1 MKWKKR
7 ALSFVIALFLAVNG
21 IPVAYAENDSVNG
34 IDTEVENGSKN
45 GTGTEVESGSN
56 NGTGTEVENGDGID
70 IEVENDNADNTDTE
84 EENVDRN
91 NSGTEEE
98 NVDGIDTGT
107 EEENVDG
114 NDVGT
119 KEENGNGNDTDIEEE
134 YDDGNDTDIEE
145 ESNNGN
151 DTDIEESSD
160 ENDTDIEEKN
170 GDDNGTDTDVD
181 TILPTIT
188 EIDFIPQ
195 IPDGAED
202 AAGMMEEF
210 AIDSS
215 TYGYYFK
222 CNYHVIVNVMDN
234 VPSSGLAEGKYRLV
248 PYQDGEAQEET
259 TGSQK
264 ITDGKA
270 ELEIPAGFRGRIFV
284 EAFDYAGNSSG
295 EKLAKAED
303 NNVPFI
309 EIINKADT
317 GYRDAEGNKLYT
329 EGNSFTVTITDFVSG
344 IREFG
349 YQQNAEQNPYARRS
363 IVLDHDGYTMEEDLG
378 DGWMVTGVADNLVTQ
393 VAKTFEFT
401 ADDNNVTVV
410 FDAMDYSDNQIQNVQ
425 SETFTVDGTPPS
437 IKVEF
442 QDDRDTYY
450 KQSRIANITVIE
462 RNFDVGLIEI
472 AMENTL
478 GAVPPYVFEEKSKT
492 EHVAVIDFGEGHYT
506 FGLKGRDLGNQPAKI
521 AYEGEYVESFCIDKT
536 KPDVKITHIDGNFQ
550 QAVKAN
556 FAVSDSISGIAK
568 VEYLWDDGFLLEEGE
583 SGYTTDFVEFNAYED
598 DRPEHEIILPWNLAK
613 PVPGNRHT
621 LHLRVT
627 DKAGN
632 VYDDAEPVTDPIGSD
647 LLPPQIESIEIRKV
661 QNDESFLEFF
671 SFDISDKD
679 TVEIAVKANDN
690 EANEEFYASGVK
702 SVQIN
707 GKEAV
712 QSREANEY
720 VLAVHPDEI
729 TAAIRIRVEDN
740 VGLSLEAAAVDIP
753 ECGVLKGDD
762 LIIEKDAPTIDF
774 GGVLSHA
781 HPDNKGR
788 MWFGAADG
796 EALMEIK
803 AADCHSGLYS
813 VAIKDNGETVYSK
826 SDFSFKTE
834 EHAKTFRIGD
844 LNDGEHI
851 FTVEVKDNCGNIAN
865 GSITFYKDTN
875 LPEKGTITVISPE
888 SVNIGGQQWFDK
900 EEVVKFRV
908 DTADDASG
916 VKNISLDINGKSFQF
931 THDQIKYD
939 ETGCHVSVETTG
951 IEADKEHKYTITGTV
966 TDFALNL
973 WELEPL
979 VVYKDF
985 ESPTIKKFTVQKKS
999 SALDKVLKVLTFG
1012 IYTNDTLIF
1021 KAYTKETAFDSGIDY
1036 ATVQYKGLEEP
1047 GRMKDEGE
1055 GIFSVEIPAN
1065 DTVFESDI
1073 IVEVY
1078 DKYGKV
1084 SLSCPNISDAEGN
1097 SVSKGKLAMIETE
1110 LPLAAFSLPKSDSIP
1125 RDDGQVWYRSNKT
1138 IEFTAQDKHS
1148 GINNIDLSVN
1158 NTEVLEDKKGNAL
1171 LKAEV
1176 AEAADMRKNGEQKY
1190 TFDTNYFLS
1199 ICGEAKNGK
1208 YVVAAQTTDNAGNM
1222 ANHKAAYYIDG
1233 ISPVIDRIDFIPKT
1247 SDGIENTS
1255 EFIEKMAYGY
1265 YFKENFSVVINVSDA
1280 EPSSGLHE
1288 VRYRFVPFQDGKK
1301 QKETSGSQKIINGK
1315 AAFDVPKGFKG
1326 QIFVEAFDYVQNSSG
1341 EKTTKAYI
1349 VDNTA
1354 PKIEVTK
1361 NADTSCHDAA
1371 GNNLYV
1377 IANSFTVVVTDT
1389 VSGIRQ
1395 IGYQQ
1400 SAEQNPYGR
1409 KVIDVN
1415 PTGYNL
1421 NGDLGDGWKVTGV
1434 DANLVTQATKTFTF
1448 SEDDNDVMLTFDAM
1462 DNSMNVTENVQSET
1476 FTVDGTPPS
1485 IKVEFQ
1491 DDRDTYYKQ
1500 SRIANITVTERNF
1513 DVGLIEIVMENTL
1526 GAVPPYVFEEKSKT
1540 EHVAV
1545 IDFGEGYYTFALKG
1559 RDLGN
1564 QPAKIVYEGDH
1575 VESFCIDKTKPDVK
1589 ITHMD
1594 GNFQQAVKANF
1605 AVSDS
1610 ISGVAKVEYL
1620 WDDGFLLKEGEA
1632 DYTTDFVE
1640 FDDYVDDRS
1649 EYEVI
1654 LPWELAKTV
1663 PGNRHTLHLRV
1674 TDQAGNV
1681 YDDEDPVTDPIG
1693 SDLLPPQIESIE
1705 IRKTQND
1712 TLESILK
1719 FFSFGTFYKNTVE
1732 IAVKVNDNETNKE
1745 FYASGVKSVKINGKE
1760 AAHDEVEDEYV
1771 LTVYPDEIMAAI
1783 CIRVEDN
1790 VGLGLEAMATD
1801 IPERGMIKSDD
1812 LIIEDDAPTIDF
1824 GGILSHAHQDN
1835 KGRMW
1840 FGTADGEAAMEIK
1853 VADCQGSLHSGLY
1866 SVAIK
1871 DNGEMVYTKS
1881 NFSFKTEEHAKTFR
1895 IGDLN
1900 DGEHIFTVE
1909 VEDNC
1914 GNTASRSLTFYKDTS
1929 SPEKGIITAVSPES
1943 VNIGGRQWFD
1953 KEEVVKFRVDTAD
1966 DASGVKNISL
1976 DINGKSF
1983 QFAHGQIESDEA
1995 GCYILA
2001 DTTGIEIDQE
2011 HKYTVTG
2018 TVTDFALNLR
2028 ELEPLV
2034 VYKDF
2039 ENPTIKKFTVQ
2050 KRSSAL
2056 DKILKVLTFG
2066 IYSNDTLIFKA
2077 YTKDIAFDSGI
2088 DYATVQYE
2096 GLSEPSRM
2104 KNEGAGV
2111 FSAKIPVKDTI
2122 FESDII
2128 VKVYD
2133 KYGKVSLSCPNISDA
2148 KGKAVSKG
2156 KLAMIETELPMVS
2169 FTLPKSDSIPR
2180 NDGQIWY
2187 RSNKTIKFAAQDKRS
2202 GINNIDLFVN
2212 DVEVL
2217 EDKKGNALLKT
2228 EVAEVA
2234 DTRNN
2239 DKQKYTFDTNYFL
2252 SICGEAKNGKY
2263 VIAAQT
2269 TDHAGNVS
2277 NNKAVYYIDEV
2288 SPVIDKIDF
2297 VPKTSDKMENT
2308 SEFIEEM
2315 EYGYYFKKDFKVV
2328 INVSDAKPSSG
2339 LYEVRYRFV
2348 PFQDGKKQKEI
2359 NGSKKITNGKA
2370 TLDVPKEFKGQ
2381 IFVEAFDCVRN
2392 SSGEKTTKAYIVDN
2406 VAPEIEITKNAHTSY
2421 HDAAGNNLYVTTNSF
2436 TVVVTDTVSGIKQIG
2451 YQQSAEQNPYDRK
2464 IIDVNPAGHSVNEEL
2479 GDGWKVTGVDA
2490 NLVTQA
2496 TKTFTFP
2503 EDDNDVMVTFDAMDY
2518 SMNTTENVQSEKF
2531 TVDKTAPIIN
2541 IVFREDDDTD
2551 MYYNQNRVA
2560 DVTVI
2565 ERNFDENLIKVEIEN
2580 TFGAVPGY
2588 SFTENSNT
2596 EHTAVIDFD
2605 EGDYM
2610 FDMTGMDLGNHPAI
2624 VNFSG
2629 GNEKMF
2635 YVDKTKP
2642 VVEENF
2648 AEFSNSA
2655 ENSFN
2660 TDQTVSITVTEHNF
2674 DPELLNLKIMR
2685 KEAGQ
2690 EHSASGMEDAT
2701 GIVLGGARWE
2711 STGDTHTIS
2720 FTFDFDGVYRMEM
2733 TPTDLATNIA
2743 DQCST
2748 VIFEID
2754 KTVPVVSM
2762 KNDSFVDK
2770 DDTEFL
2776 DVYPYARKDEAAPTV
2791 EFEDLNLSHLEY
2803 KLTLYIPDYTAS
2815 DAVVVR
2821 PSVTSGTVDGNKY
2834 TLPEFKED
2842 GVYALE
2848 LVAVDVAG
2856 NKSAVNYNTYAR
2868 MVNQDVL
2875 AFVMESNLKEKTGV
2889 YSFEYENGEAISK
2902 KPSDFQDLNIF
2913 VMTKKATATDIV
2925 LRDSNGKEIAANAQC
2940 TVDDSIYGIGICNY
2954 LLRADFFRENFQDDT
2969 DVELQLTVK
2978 NQGCRIDLGRMHID
2992 NIAPT
2997 CVMPD
3002 KLDSWQWFYGE
3013 TDRTFMLSSISEL
3026 VDEKHCA
3033 IYDNGRKIPFVY
3045 SSDDNTITFT
3055 LAKGWHNVGIVLDD
3069 MAGNANNIQEK
3080 INLYIGYFW
3089 LWVIAVLSVLVIA
3102 AIICIVIYS
3111 RNRRKQEF
3119 D

>member
-1 MKWKKR
+1 M
-7 ALSFVIALFLAVNG
+7 
-21 IPVAYAENDSVNG
+21 
-34 IDTEVENGSKN
+34 
-45 GTGTEVESGSN
+45 
-56 NGTGTEVENGDGID
+56 
-70 IEVENDNADNTDTE
+70 
-84 EENVDRN
+84 
-91 NSGTEEE
+91 
-98 NVDGIDTGT
+98 
-107 EEENVDG
+107 
-114 NDVGT
+114 
-119 KEENGNGNDTDIEEE
+119 
-134 YDDGNDTDIEE
+134 
-145 ESNNGN
+145 
-151 DTDIEESSD
+151 
-160 ENDTDIEEKN
+160 
-170 GDDNGTDTDVD
+170 
-181 TILPTIT
+181 
-188 EIDFIPQ
+188 
-195 IPDGAED
+195 
-202 AAGMMEEF
+202 
-210 AIDSS
+210 
-215 TYGYYFK
+215 
-222 CNYHVIVNVMDN
+222 
-234 VPSSGLAEGKYRLV
+234 
-248 PYQDGEAQEET
+248 
-259 TGSQK
+259 
-264 ITDGKA
+264 
-270 ELEIPAGFRGRIFV
+270 
-284 EAFDYAGNSSG
+284 
-295 EKLAKAED
+295 
-303 NNVPFI
+303 
-309 EIINKADT
+309 
-317 GYRDAEGNKLYT
+317 
-329 EGNSFTVTITDFVSG
+329 
-344 IREFG
+344 
-349 YQQNAEQNPYARRS
+349 
-363 IVLDHDGYTMEEDLG
+363 
-378 DGWMVTGVADNLVTQ
+378 
-393 VAKTFEFT
+393 
-401 ADDNNVTVV
+401 
-410 FDAMDYSDNQIQNVQ
+410 
-425 SETFTVDGTPPS
+425 
-437 IKVEF
+437 
-442 QDDRDTYY
+442 
-450 KQSRIANITVIE
+450 
-462 RNFDVGLIEI
+462 
-472 AMENTL
+472 
-478 GAVPPYVFEEKSKT
+478 
-492 EHVAVIDFGEGHYT
+492 
-506 FGLKGRDLGNQPAKI
+506 
-521 AYEGEYVESFCIDKT
+521 
-536 KPDVKITHIDGNFQ
+536 
-550 QAVKAN
+550 
-556 FAVSDSISGIAK
+556 
-568 VEYLWDDGFLLEEGE
+568 
-583 SGYTTDFVEFNAYED
+583 
-598 DRPEHEIILPWNLAK
+598 
-613 PVPGNRHT
+613 
-621 LHLRVT
+621 
-627 DKAGN
+627 
-632 VYDDAEPVTDPIGSD
+632 
-647 LLPPQIESIEIRKV
+647 
-661 QNDESFLEFF
+661 
-671 SFDISDKD
+671 
-679 TVEIAVKANDN
+679 
-690 EANEEFYASGVK
+690 
-702 SVQIN
+702 
-707 GKEAV
+707 
-712 QSREANEY
+712 
-720 VLAVHPDEI
+720 
-729 TAAIRIRVEDN
+729 
-740 VGLSLEAAAVDIP
+740 
-753 ECGVLKGDD
+753 
-762 LIIEKDAPTIDF
+762 
-774 GGVLSHA
+774 
-781 HPDNKGR
+781 
-788 MWFGAADG
+788 
-796 EALMEIK
+796 
-803 AADCHSGLYS
+803 
-813 VAIKDNGETVYSK
+813 
-826 SDFSFKTE
+826 
-834 EHAKTFRIGD
+834 
-844 LNDGEHI
+844 
-851 FTVEVKDNCGNIAN
+851 
-865 GSITFYKDTN
+865 
-875 LPEKGTITVISPE
+875 
-888 SVNIGGQQWFDK
+888 
-900 EEVVKFRV
+900 
-908 DTADDASG
+908 
-916 VKNISLDINGKSFQF
+916 
-931 THDQIKYD
+931 
-939 ETGCHVSVETTG
+939 
-951 IEADKEHKYTITGTV
+951 
-966 TDFALNL
+966 
-973 WELEPL
+973 
-979 VVYKDF
+979 
-985 ESPTIKKFTVQKKS
+985 
-999 SALDKVLKVLTFG
+999 
-1012 IYTNDTLIF
+1012 
-1021 KAYTKETAFDSGIDY
+1021 
-1036 ATVQYKGLEEP
+1036 
-1047 GRMKDEGE
+1047 
-1055 GIFSVEIPAN
+1055 
-1065 DTVFESDI
+1065 
-1073 IVEVY
+1073 
-1078 DKYGKV
+1078 
-1084 SLSCPNISDAEGN
+1084 
-1097 SVSKGKLAMIETE
+1097 
-1110 LPLAAFSLPKSDSIP
+1110 
-1125 RDDGQVWYRSNKT
+1125 
-1138 IEFTAQDKHS
+1138 
-1148 GINNIDLSVN
+1148 
-1158 NTEVLEDKKGNAL
+1158 
-1171 LKAEV
+1171 
-1176 AEAADMRKNGEQKY
+1176 
-1190 TFDTNYFLS
+1190 
-1199 ICGEAKNGK
+1199 
-1208 YVVAAQTTDNAGNM
+1208 
-1222 ANHKAAYYIDG
+1222 
-1233 ISPVIDRIDFIPKT
+1233 
-1247 SDGIENTS
+1247 
-1255 EFIEKMAYGY
+1255 
-1265 YFKENFSVVINVSDA
+1265 
-1280 EPSSGLHE
+1280 
-1288 VRYRFVPFQDGKK
+1288 
-1301 QKETSGSQKIINGK
+1301 
-1315 AAFDVPKGFKG
+1315 
-1326 QIFVEAFDYVQNSSG
+1326 
-1341 EKTTKAYI
+1341 
-1349 VDNTA
+1349 
-1354 PKIEVTK
+1354 
-1361 NADTSCHDAA
+1361 
-1371 GNNLYV
+1371 
-1377 IANSFTVVVTDT
+1377 
-1389 VSGIRQ
+1389 
-1395 IGYQQ
+1395 
-1400 SAEQNPYGR
+1400 
-1409 KVIDVN
+1409 
-1415 PTGYNL
+1415 
-1421 NGDLGDGWKVTGV
+1421 
-1434 DANLVTQATKTFTF
+1434 
-1448 SEDDNDVMLTFDAM
+1448 
-1462 DNSMNVTENVQSET
+1462 
-1476 FTVDGTPPS
+1476 
-1485 IKVEFQ
+1485 
-1491 DDRDTYYKQ
+1491 
-1500 SRIANITVTERNF
+1500 
-1513 DVGLIEIVMENTL
+1513 
-1526 GAVPPYVFEEKSKT
+1526 
-1540 EHVAV
+1540 
-1545 IDFGEGYYTFALKG
+1545 
-1559 RDLGN
+1559 
-1564 QPAKIVYEGDH
+1564 
-1575 VESFCIDKTKPDVK
+1575 
-1589 ITHMD
+1589 
-1594 GNFQQAVKANF
+1594 
-1605 AVSDS
+1605 
-1610 ISGVAKVEYL
+1610 
-1620 WDDGFLLKEGEA
+1620 
-1632 DYTTDFVE
+1632 
-1640 FDDYVDDRS
+1640 
-1649 EYEVI
+1649 
-1654 LPWELAKTV
+1654 
-1663 PGNRHTLHLRV
+1663 
-1674 TDQAGNV
+1674 
-1681 YDDEDPVTDPIG
+1681 
-1693 SDLLPPQIESIE
+1693 
-1705 IRKTQND
+1705 
-1712 TLESILK
+1712 
-1719 FFSFGTFYKNTVE
+1719 
-1732 IAVKVNDNETNKE
+1732 
-1745 FYASGVKSVKINGKE
+1745 
-1760 AAHDEVEDEYV
+1760 
-1771 LTVYPDEIMAAI
+1771 
-1783 CIRVEDN
+1783 
-1790 VGLGLEAMATD
+1790 
-1801 IPERGMIKSDD
+1801 
-1812 LIIEDDAPTIDF
+1812 
-1824 GGILSHAHQDN
+1824 
-1835 KGRMW
+1835 
-1840 FGTADGEAAMEIK
+1840 
-1853 VADCQGSLHSGLY
+1853 HSGLY